1 MEAPSFRA
9 IGLRPPAERSPAPRE
24 VVSALQQVS
33 KGSPSR
39 GPGAFAQLV
48 DAEAVAGPRHL
59 SLAVLRAER
68 ARRQGRVRLKDPGA
82 AFLLYLS
89 GTDQFSEAVRRAG
102 ISEATREGVLVIVPG
117 EDPQPWVDA
126 LSWLPSPET
135 YPRPARPETLLRL
148 GARAEEVRGLSPDRL
163 ELLAMEQTAL
173 SDLPRG

>member
-1 MEAPSFRA
+1 MEGPSFRA
-9 IGLRPPAERSPAPRE
+9 LGLRPPAAGCPSPRE
-24 VVSALQQVS
+24 VVTALQRVS
-33 KGSPSR
+33 AEDPSR
-39 GPGAFAQLV
+39 GAEAFAQLV

-59 SLAVLRAER
+59 SLAVLRADR

-102 ISEATREGVLVIVPG
+102 ISSETREGVLVIVP
-117 EDPQPWVDA
+117 EADPRPWVEA
-126 LSWLPSPET
+126 LGWPLSPEA

-148 GARAEEVRGLSPDRL
+148 GARPEEVRGLSPDRL

-173 SDLPRG
+173 ADLPRG